1 MSPRTA
7 VRCVVFDLDGTLIDS
22 RLDIARAANHALSE
36 LGLPAL
42 PVERIASFVGD
53 GAAALLARA
62 AGVREDDALVRQLL
76 TPFLD
81 FYSAHPTAHT
91 TFMPGARDTLAAL
104 RPRYSLAICTN
115 KPRRTTDAVLATLDL
130 VKLFAVVVAHG
141 DLPQKKPDPAPLL
154 HIAERLGLA
163 PNELAMVGDGPQ
175 DIEAGR
181 AAGAFTV
188 GIKGGIIP
196 FERLLAASPDVM
208 LDSLG
213 ELPALLDRRAR
224 AQT

>member
-1 MSPRTA
+1 MMLPTA

-22 RLDIARAANHALSE
+22 RLDIAGATNHALSE
-36 LGLPAL
+36 LDLPTL
-42 PVERIASFVGD
+42 PVERVASFVGD

-62 AGVREDDALVRQLL
+62 AGVKEDDPLVHELL
-76 TPFLD
+76 APFLD
-81 FYSAHPTAHT
+81 FYAAHPAVHT
-91 TFMPGARDTLAAL
+91 TLMPGALDALAAL
-104 RPRYSLAICTN
+104 GPRYSLALCTN
-115 KPRRTTDAVLATLDL
+115 KPRRTTDAVLSALGL
-130 VKLFAVVVAHG
+130 ARHFAVVLAGG
-141 DLPQKKPDPAPLL
+141 DLPLKKPDPAPLL

-188 GIKGGIIP
+188 GVRGGIIP

-208 LDSLG
+208 LDGLA
-213 ELPALLDRRAR
+213 ELPPLLDRGRAGG
-224 AQT
+224 